1 MFWLYTLLLPSTFVI
16 FSCSDTKTPSNPA
29 LANYAGAK
37 KISMEEMKAKS
48 FVMGKTIYVP
58 VYSHIYHQ
66 DNLEFDL
73 TATLSIRNTDFNNP
87 IIVKSAKY
95 YSTEGKIVREYVETP
110 LELPTMATL
119 DFIVGQKDRSGGSG
133 ANFIVEWV
141 AESQVTEPIVE
152 CIMIGT
158 SGQQGISFLS
168 VGKVIQQ

>member
-1 MFWLYTLLLPSTFVI
+1 M
-16 FSCSDTKTPSNPA
+16 
-29 LANYAGAK
+29 
-37 KISMEEMKAKS
+37 
-48 FVMGKTIYVP
+48 
-58 VYSHIYHQ
+58 
-66 DNLEFDL
+66 
-73 TATLSIRNTDFNNP
+73 
-87 IIVKSAKY
+87 KSAKY

-110 LELPTMATL
+110 LELLTMATL